1 MKTTTNIEDLEKST
15 KRGFSSSALMG
26 TNGPLLKKIDV
37 KVNSPIELRDS

>member
-1 MKTTTNIEDLEKST
+1 MKTTTNIEDREKST